1 MDASLSDVRR
11 RAIADIVQVVGE
23 GEHWRA
29 GFLMERFV
37 VDADMA
43 ALFALC
49 EAPSEASSLAPCN
62 G

>member
-43 ALFALC
+43 GVVRAA
-49 EAPSEASSLAPCN
+49 
-62 G
+62 